1 MQETSPPNDS
11 GLSISGFRYNHKA
24 FNDALEFKRI
34 HDPAFKDIKSLS
46 AFAEKFGIS
55 ESTVKRLF
63 SGKANDFMTSLLW
76 YSCRILGLDPA
87 VVLYLAPSRDY
98 EREARE
104 YNPTLMDNLRRQI
117 AALEERIVSKKEKI
131 DELNAEIAKRDAYEK
146 DLRERLLTVS
156 GDLSK
161 EQQKNAA
168 APTVAAELQQVKKHK
183 HALAVCLIISSAL
196 TITFAGIMIYFLW
209 ELQNPQAGNWQ
220 F

>member
-1 MQETSPPNDS
+1 MHETSPPNDS
-11 GLSISGFRYNHKA
+11 GLSISGFKYNHKA
-24 FNDALEFKRI
+24 FTDALEFKRI
-34 HDPAFKDIKSLS
+34 HDPAFKDIKSHS

-117 AALEERIVSKKEKI
+117 AALEERILAKQSKINELTATIEK
-131 DELNAEIAKRDAYEK
+131 NNQYETT
-146 DLRERLLTVS
+146 LRERLLLAEKE
-156 GDLSK
+156 LSSAR
-161 EQQKNAA
+161 QMN
-168 APTVAAELQQVKKHK
+168 AELSDIKKKKH
-183 HALAVCLIISSAL
+183 HLAVCLFVSAAL

-209 ELQNPQAGNWQ
+209 ELQNPDAGNWQ

>member
-117 AALEERIVSKKEKI
+117 ASLEERLAHKKERI
-131 DELNAEIAKRDAYEK
+131 DELTDEIAKRDTYEK
-146 DLRERLLTVS
+146 SLRERFLQVEKELSVANEKASECEKIKKQKHHLAICLFVS
-156 GDLSK
+156 
-161 EQQKNAA
+161 A
-168 APTVAAELQQVKKHK
+168 
-183 HALAVCLIISSAL
+183 AL
-196 TITFAGIMIYFLW
+196 TITFGGFMIYFLW
-209 ELQNPQAGNWQ
+209 ELQNPHSGNWQ

>member
-1 MQETSPPNDS
+1 MHETSPPGET
-11 GLSISGFRYNHKA
+11 GLSISGFKYN
-24 FNDALEFKRI
+24 NDAILDAFEFKKAN
-34 HDPAFKDIKSLS
+34 DPAFKNVTSLC
-46 AFAEKFGIS
+46 AFAEKFGLS
-55 ESTVKRLF
+55 ESTCKRVF
-63 SGKANDFMTSLLW
+63 KGRATDFTVSVLW
-76 YSCRILGLDPA
+76 YICKILGLDPA

-98 EREARE
+98 ARE
-104 YNPTLMDNLRRQI
+104 ERDYNPTLMDNLRRQI

-131 DELNAEIAKRDAYEK
+131 DELNAELAKRDAYEK

-183 HALAVCLIISSAL
+183 HSLAVCLIISSAL

-209 ELQNPQAGNWQ
+209 ELQNPDAGNWQ

>member
-1 MQETSPPNDS
+1 MHETSPPNDS

-34 HDPAFKDIKSLS
+34 HDPAFKDIKSHS

-117 AALEERIVSKKEKI
+117 ASLEERLAYKNERV
-131 DELNAEIAKRDAYEK
+131 DELNAELAKRDAYEK
-146 DLRERLLTVS
+146 DLRERFLRAEK
-156 GDLSK
+156 DLSTAMEK
-161 EQQKNAA
+161 
-168 APTVAAELQQVKKHK
+168 AAEIEKIKKQK
-183 HALAVCLIISSAL
+183 HHLAICLFVSAAL
-196 TITFAGIMIYFLW
+196 TITFGGFMIYFLW
-209 ELQNPQAGNWQ
+209 ELQNPDAGNWQ